1 MQFYNKIMLYF
12 WIAAGFVIL
21 IGVTIMGFMDGFEI
35 WMYYYLFAGLC
46 FLMFFVRRWMMK
58 RYEKHLK
65 WLEEQNEKEA
75 QQ

>member
-12 WIAAGFVIL
+12 WLAAGFVIL

-35 WMYYYLFAGLC
+35 WTYYYLFAGLC

-75 QQ
+75 HQ